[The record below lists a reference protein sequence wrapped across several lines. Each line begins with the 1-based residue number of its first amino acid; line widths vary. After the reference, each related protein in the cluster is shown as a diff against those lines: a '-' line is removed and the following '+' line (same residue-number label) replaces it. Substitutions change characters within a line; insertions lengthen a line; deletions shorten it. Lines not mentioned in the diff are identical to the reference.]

1 MVVASHSALTSA
13 SLAFSSLAFS
23 SLGSGSKGN
32 GTLVRKA
39 DTCVLVDCGFTL
51 KETERRLARLD
62 IAAEKISAI
71 FVTHEHSD
79 HISGV
84 GPLARKYGMP
94 VFLTAGTWHSGRIG
108 EVPHLEL
115 ISSHGK
121 VKLGELTIAPVAVPH
136 DAREPV
142 QYIFQSEGK
151 TLGVLTDLGSLT
163 PQVTDHYAQ
172 CDALVLEAN
181 HCPVMLEVGPYPPS
195 LKQRVGSDWGHL
207 SNEQSYAFLNT
218 LTRPLKYLVLA
229 HLSEQNN
236 SRAKVQQVL
245 GAQLQKAEQVL
256 FACQHQGFDWL
267 AI

>member
-1 MVVASHSALTSA
+1 MVANGSALTFA
-13 SLAFSSLAFS
+13 SLAFS

-32 GTLVRKA
+32 GTLVRKGN
-39 DTCVLVDCGFTL
+39 TCILVDCGFTL

-62 IAAEKISAI
+62 VAAENIAAI

-84 GPLARKYGMP
+84 GPLARKYGIP
-94 VFLTAGTWHSGRIG
+94 VYLTAGTWHSGRIG
-108 EVPHLEL
+108 DVPCLEL
-115 ISSHGK
+115 ISSHGS
-121 VKLGELTIAPVAVPH
+121 LQIGELTVAPVAVPH

-142 QYIFQSEGK
+142 QYIFQSEGL

-163 PQVTDHYAQ
+163 QQVTDHYAC
-172 CDALVLEAN
+172 CDALVLETN
-181 HCPVMLEVGPYPPS
+181 HCPLMLEAGPYPPS
-195 LKQRVGSDWGHL
+195 LKQRVGGDWGHL
-207 SNEQSYAFLNT
+207 SNEQSHMFLST

-236 SRAKVQQVL
+236 SPARVQQVL

-256 FACQHQGFDWL
+256 FACQHQGFNWL
-267 AI
+267 SI